1 VIFLAGDP
9 VRWAAPDRRRH
20 RVARVAVECN
30 PCEHLV
36 CPIDHRCATRLP
48 AERVAAEALD
58 LVATPPDRVR
68 YGCPLAQVRL
78 SVPPTDP
85 PELRA

>member
-1 VIFLAGDP
+1 

-36 CPIDHRCATRLP
+36 CPIDHRCAIRLP

-58 LVATPPDRVR
+58 LVA
-68 YGCPLAQVRL
+68 A
-78 SVPPTDP
+78 
-85 PELRA
+85 AA